1 MEHGL
6 CLHNGTL
13 ESGKRTRN
21 CIMVTAVI
29 LPSNIRNHNG
39 QAYADWSDWQSRTPH
54 ALTAYFITH
63 IEHSFNYK
71 YGGHTANNIYT
82 LFAAGS

>member
-21 CIMVTAVI
+21 CIMVMAVI

-39 QAYADWSDWQSRTPH
+39 QAYADWSDWQILNFPGIGPCECHVS
-54 ALTAYFITH
+54 I
-63 IEHSFNYK
+63 IENVLLGCQKH
-71 YGGHTANNIYT
+71 HT
-82 LFAAGS
+82 L